1 MRISKKLLSLMTAAA
16 LTASIS
22 ALSTSAYNKE
32 FPEIPGYEDKELIV
46 EIGTEEIPQPAP
58 TPSDDPSPNTGSIVG
73 GVSAGVIV
81 LLAAFGIAGRKRTDK
96 Q

>member
-1 MRISKKLLSLMTAAA
+1 MLAGLAA
-16 LTASIS
+16 LTMAATAAIT
-22 ALSTSAYNKE
+22 AIAYAD
-32 FPEIPGYEDKELIV
+32 EDPAIV
-46 EIGTEEIPQPAP
+46 PPTVDADTVNTVTQPAP

-81 LLAAFGIAGRKRTDK
+81 LMTAFGIAGRKRTDK